1 MKRQVFFSFHYS
13 NDNWR
18 ASQVRNMG
26 IVSGDST
33 FSDNDWEEVKLKSD
47 AMIKLWIDSQMAK
60 RSCVVVL
67 IGEKTAG
74 RKWINYE
81 IEKAILYFTQESLAS
96 GGVQEYTIDTGQDRQ
111 TVKRSDLS
119 SLYVRQKELLN
130 IISILETRVHPTGGA
145 VRVQP
150 W

>member
-1 MKRQVFFSFHYS
+1 MCSMALIDLSFS
-13 NDNWR
+13 NDSPLQFWKDELNNAHR
-18 ASQVRNMG
+18 
-26 IVSGDST
+26 
-33 FSDNDWEEVKLKSD
+33 L
-47 AMIKLWIDSQMAK
+47 L
-60 RSCVVVL
+60 
-67 IGEKTAG
+67 
-74 RKWINYE
+74 YE
-81 IEKAILYFTQESLAS
+81 IEKAILYFTQEALSS

-130 IISILETRVHPTGGA
+130 IISILETRVRPTGGA

>member
-1 MKRQVFFSFHYS
+1 MCSM
-13 NDNWR
+13 
-18 ASQVRNMG
+18 A
-26 IVSGDST
+26 
-33 FSDNDWEEVKLKSD
+33 L
-47 AMIKLWIDSQMAK
+47 IDSSFNNDSPLQFWEDELSNA
-60 RSCVVVL
+60 RRL
-67 IGEKTAG
+67 L
-74 RKWINYE
+74 YE
-81 IEKAILYFTQESLAS
+81 IEKAILYFTQEALSS

-130 IISILETRVHPTGGA
+130 TISILETRVRPTGGA